1 MGKRYKATVRR
12 RLVDAVR
19 ASGESVTVVAKR
31 MGVKESTAY
40 YWMKRSRATELPEF
54 ARVVPT
60 STGARASMS
69 IEVAGVA
76 IHLESG
82 FDADLLREVVSALG
96 RSST

>member
-1 MGKRYKATVRR
+1 MGKRYKATVRE

-19 ASGESVTVVAKR
+19 TSGESVKVVAKR

-40 YWMKRSRATELPEF
+40 YWMKRSRATELEF

-60 STGARASMS
+60 STGSRASMS

-76 IHLESG
+76 IRVAPG
-82 FDADLLREVVSALG
+82 FDAELLREVVSALG